1 MPGRSGLISRTP
13 AAPAAAAKD
22 AETIRQP
29 PPPCRNTT
37 GAPSGAPYSA

>member
-1 MPGRSGLISRTP
+1 MPGRSGLISRMP
-13 AAPAAAAKD
+13 AAAAAAAKD
-22 AETIRQP
+22 AETMRRP